1 MGPSTMPATGQR
13 NKREGFERPAR
24 GHESLDG
31 CPRTGPGEQ
40 RGCCPWRGPPCRW
53 VRPCDKAE
61 VWHCVFGKCE
71 HGSREFVLPAMTQN
85 TGDFDRDGREIQN
98 TEVRERRRLGKR
110 FRGGRG
116 GGCHASTRPE
126 WVASACVCSDC
137 HLQGLCNFRKY
148 VSGEIVQLSCFGE
161 PEASHSH
168 SSFGD
173 NTEGS
178 GSRPKYFLGFLSQ
191 ESTGCDSS

>member
-1 MGPSTMPATGQR
+1 MGPSTVPATGQR

-40 RGCCPWRGPPCRW
+40 RGRCPWRGPPCRW

-98 TEVRERRRLGKR
+98 TEVRERGRLGKR

-116 GGCHASTRPE
+116 GVVMPAPGPSGWPRP
-126 WVASACVCSDC
+126 VSAVIATFRGFATSENMS
-137 HLQGLCNFRKY
+137 QGK
-148 VSGEIVQLSCFGE
+148 
-161 PEASHSH
+161 
-168 SSFGD
+168 
-173 NTEGS
+173 
-178 GSRPKYFLGFLSQ
+178 
-191 ESTGCDSS
+191 

>member
-1 MGPSTMPATGQR
+1 M
-13 NKREGFERPAR
+13 
-24 GHESLDG
+24 
-31 CPRTGPGEQ
+31 
-40 RGCCPWRGPPCRW
+40 
-53 VRPCDKAE
+53 RPCDKAE

-98 TEVRERRRLGKR
+98 TEVRERGRLGKQ

-116 GGCHASTRPE
+116 GVVMPAPGPSGWPRP
-126 WVASACVCSDC
+126 VSAVIAT
-137 HLQGLCNFRKY
+137 FRGFATSEN

-168 SSFGD
+168 SSFRD